1 MAAARWWR
9 ERRHAE
15 EVRER
20 HEAVTRARSMR
31 PLLPLEEMSPGVGLD
46 ADTDRAGLTLPA
58 DLSRFGDVSSNGSA
72 VERVS
77 VATTDGVTDTRST
90 SEGRAA

>member
-20 HEAVTRARSMR
+20 HEAFARSKH
-31 PLLPLEEMSPGVGLD
+31 PLLPLEETSLGVGLD
-46 ADTDRAGLTLPA
+46 ADTDRAGSTLPA
-58 DLSRFGDVSSNGSA
+58 DLSRFGDVSSSGSA

-90 SEGRAA
+90 SEGCAA

>member
-9 ERRHAE
+9 ERRRE
-15 EVRER
+15 EELRER
-20 HEAVTRARSMR
+20 HEAVARARSKQ
-31 PLLPLEEMSPGVGLD
+31 PLLPLEQTSPGVGLD
-46 ADTDRAGLTLPA
+46 ADTA
-58 DLSRFGDVSSNGSA
+58 RFGDVSSSGSA

-90 SEGRAA
+90 SEGCAA

>member
-15 EVRER
+15 EMRER
-20 HEAVTRARSMR
+20 HERVARH
-31 PLLPLEEMSPGVGLD
+31 PLLPLEETSAPARGEAVVEMPSRPVKVPGV
-46 ADTDRAGLTLPA
+46 
-58 DLSRFGDVSSNGSA
+58 SSSGSA

-90 SEGRAA
+90 ADQDRAA

>member
-9 ERRHAE
+9 ERRFRD

-20 HEAVTRARSMR
+20 HDAVERSR
-31 PLLPLEEMSPGVGLD
+31 TKLLPLEETSSAMPSSAAGD
-46 ADTDRAGLTLPA
+46 AA
-58 DLSRFGDVSSNGSA
+58 GDVSSSGSA

>member
-9 ERRHAE
+9 ERRRE
-15 EVRER
+15 EEIRER
-20 HEAVTRARSMR
+20 HEAVTRN
-31 PLLPLEEMSPGVGLD
+31 PLLPLEETSSAVN
-46 ADTDRAGLTLPA
+46 
-58 DLSRFGDVSSNGSA
+58 VSSSGSA

-90 SEGRAA
+90 SEGCAA